1 MHVGTEHT
9 DIKTKAASVVIGNS
23 RGNSWIAVLMTT
35 TSNADSESE
44 LFAIWLSI
52 ADRQH
57 TNVELPCIFH
67 VCVNHIMY
75 AKFI

>member
-1 MHVGTEHT
+1 MLVGTEHT
-9 DIKTKAASVVIGNS
+9 YIKTKAASVVIGNS
-23 RGNSWIAVLMTT
+23 RCNSWIAVLMTT

-57 TNVELPCIFH
+57 TNVELQCIFH